1 MRKSKTNNMKR
12 IVTIIICGLSFGATV
27 QLETAEI
34 VARSIYYEN
43 SELHDGVN
51 FYVSEIETI
60 KEGDLDL
67 IYIFHLNPE
76 GFIMVPA
83 DDQAVPNLAFGFDH
97 PFESE
102 NMPHNLQALIDQY
115 KMELLT
121 LINNQAEPSDDL
133 TEKWDYYLSGN
144 VLPSRDRDVSPLMDA
159 KFDQGGSWNN
169 GVTSAIGFNGPVGC
183 VAVAMS
189 QVMHYWKYPEVGQG
203 SNYYTENDYGYIEV
217 DFEDAYYDFDNMA
230 ATYAT
235 PPSQLLLFHAGVA
248 VNMDYDGAGSGAMVV
263 GSYPSAF
270 YAMENFFAYSSNIFY
285 EWKSNHSDNE
295 YRDIIINELDN
306 SRPVISQGYGGSA
319 GHAWNFDGYSGNN
332 LHCNWGWGGSSNGYY
347 NLSTMG
353 GFPDD
358 QAVILGILPQMPD
371 PIALFEYEVND
382 ETVTFIDLSSIV
394 NEITISTWNWDFGDG
409 NTSSLST
416 PEYTYQNGGEY
427 EVTLVVTNMYGMIS
441 EPHTEII
448 LIQSDMQ
455 GDVNGDSVLN
465 ILDIVIILNFVLGN
479 DTPTASEFSVADLNN
494 DGLLNIL
501 DIVTLTNLILEA

>member
-1 MRKSKTNNMKR
+1 
-12 IVTIIICGLSFGATV
+12 
-27 QLETAEI
+27 
-34 VARSIYYEN
+34 
-43 SELHDGVN
+43 
-51 FYVSEIETI
+51 
-60 KEGDLDL
+60 
-67 IYIFHLNPE
+67 
-76 GFIMVPA
+76 
-83 DDQAVPNLAFGFDH
+83 
-97 PFESE
+97 
-102 NMPHNLQALIDQY
+102 
-115 KMELLT
+115 
-121 LINNQAEPSDDL
+121 
-133 TEKWDYYLSGN
+133 
-144 VLPSRDRDVSPLMDA
+144 
-159 KFDQGGSWNN
+159 
-169 GVTSAIGFNGPVGC
+169 
-183 VAVAMS
+183 
-189 QVMHYWKYPEVGQG
+189 
-203 SNYYTENDYGYIEV
+203 
-217 DFEDAYYDFDNMA
+217 
-230 ATYAT
+230 
-235 PPSQLLLFHAGVA
+235 
-248 VNMDYDGAGSGAMVV
+248 
-263 GSYPSAF
+263 
-270 YAMENFFAYSSNIFY
+270 MENFFAYSSDIFY

-409 NTSSLST
+409 NTSYLST
-416 PEYTYQNGGEY
+416 PEHTYQNGGEY

-465 ILDIVIILNFVLGN
+465 ILDIVIIVNFVLGN

-501 DIVTLTNLILEA
+501 DIVMVVNYILDGLYNTEGDVNEDGVLNILDIVILTTLILGV